1 MTLRMGIAGAGMV
14 GSQVAIR
21 ALRHGVE
28 VCIVARD
35 PQATR
40 ARFAAAQA
48 TTGDAF
54 DPHALRIDSSHSIFA
69 DVDLVYESLP
79 ERLELKQAL
88 FRDLED
94 VVGADIPLVSG
105 TSSLSPAQL
114 GAEMR
119 TPQRVFVA
127 HFIHPVTTVNL
138 AEVLAP
144 EAPDAAARATFEA
157 WLRDMDLDAI
167 VLERAVPGFIVN
179 RLQFALLREA
189 VSLVASGIATAADVD
204 RIITHGLG
212 PRWTATG
219 PLASMDL
226 AGTPLFRDVAA
237 IIAPTLENGTMTEH
251 LDPYIADGRFGA
263 AAGGGLRTWES
274 GDIARAID
282 ARRKAYAFASDLH
295 ARGDIPAGE

>member
-1 MTLRMGIAGAGMV
+1 MALRMGIVGAGTV
-14 GSQVAIR
+14 GSHVAIR
-21 ALRHGVE
+21 ALRQGLE

-35 PQATR
+35 PEATR
-40 ARFAAAQA
+40 ARFAESVK

-54 DPHALRIDSSHSIFA
+54 DPHALRIDASYAILA
-69 DVDLVYESLP
+69 ETDLVYESIP

-88 FRDLED
+88 FRGLED
-94 VVGADIPLVSG
+94 VLGADIPLVSG

-119 TPQRVFVA
+119 TPQRLFVA

-138 AEVLAP
+138 AEVLSPA
-144 EAPDAAARATFEA
+144 APDVTARATFEA
-157 WLRDMDLDAI
+157 WLRELDLDAI
-167 VLERAVPGFIVN
+167 VLDRAVPGFIVN
-179 RLQFALLREA
+179 RLQFAILREA
-189 VSLVASGIATAADVD
+189 VSLVTSGVASAADVD

-237 IIAPTLENGTMTEH
+237 IIAPTLENGTMTDH
-251 LDPYIADGRFGA
+251 LDAYIAEGRLGA
-263 AAGGGLRTWES
+263 AAGAGLRNWEP

-282 ARRKAYAFASDLH
+282 ARRKSYAFAAELH
-295 ARGDIPAGE
+295 ANGDIPADV

>member
-1 MTLRMGIAGAGMV
+1 MPLRMGIIGAGMV

-21 ALRHGVE
+21 ALRHGLD

-35 PQATR
+35 PIATR
-40 ARFAAAQA
+40 ARFANAIES
-48 TTGDAF
+48 TGDSL
-54 DPHALRIDSSHSIFA
+54 DPHALRIDTSYAILA
-69 DVDLVYESLP
+69 DTDLVYESIP
-79 ERLELKQAL
+79 ERLEMKQAL

-94 VVGADIPLVSG
+94 VLGADIPLVSG

-138 AEVLAP
+138 AEVLS
-144 EAPDAAARATFEA
+144 PDSPDDAARATFEA
-157 WLRDMDLDAI
+157 WLREMDLDAI
-167 VLERAVPGFIVN
+167 VLDRAVPGFIVN
-179 RLQFALLREA
+179 RLQFAILREA
-189 VSLVASGIATAADVD
+189 VSLVASGVASAADVD

-237 IIAPTLENGTMTEH
+237 IIAPTLENGTMTDH
-251 LDPYIADGRFGA
+251 LDAYIAEGRLGA
-263 AAGGGLRTWES
+263 AAGAGLRNWEPA
-274 GDIARAID
+274 DIARAID
-282 ARRKAYAFASDLH
+282 ARRKSYAFAAELH
-295 ARGDIPAGE
+295 ADGDIPADV